1 MLTAIHCFIALLV
14 NTKTQKVDCYFV
26 LENARMLLNESR
38 EFQKFIHPTT
48 KKVSL
53 FTDSLHYAI
62 TEPSVCDVDTT
73 GVLEFLKYITK
84 IEIGAIIA

>member
-1 MLTAIHCFIALLV
+1 VLTVLHCSIALLA
-14 NTKTQKVDCYFV
+14 NTKAQKVDCYFV
-26 LENARMLLNESR
+26 LESARILLNESR
-38 EFQKFIHPTT
+38 EFEKFIHPTT

-73 GVLEFLKYITK
+73 DVLEFWKYITK
-84 IEIGAIIA
+84 IEIGLIIA